1 MIMLTYYNL
10 KTNKYHQTECQ
21 CIIIITTNDL
31 YLDILV
37 NTHTRPRTHAS
48 NFEPCSESHILLFPT
63 LQTKL
68 C

>member
-10 KTNKYHQTECQ
+10 RTIKYHQTECQ
-21 CIIIITTNDL
+21 CIIIITTNGL

-37 NTHTRPRTHAS
+37 NTHTRTHNAS
-48 NFEPCSESHILLFPT
+48 DFEPCSESHILLFLT